1 MTMNAARPAGDNTP
15 PSHIG
20 GLENLDQE
28 HDYFLEDIEGEL
40 PDDLR
45 GTFFRNGPGRQR
57 IGGTPYGHW
66 FDGDG
71 MLCAFTFRDG
81 HAHFKNAYV
90 KTPKY
95 IQETEEQQIL
105 YRGFGTKIPG
115 GIKNNFLKAPANPAN
130 TSTIYHGGKLL
141 ALNEGGRPWQLDPG
155 DLSTVGEFNYEGGLS
170 RGNVFSAH
178 GKVHTETGDY
188 VNFGAGIS
196 GIKWSG
202 PEACLNV
209 YKISKNGQLIMKKA
223 VPLEAFPFCHDFA
236 LTENH
241 AIFFL
246 GSIVFKNML
255 KVMSGW
261 KSISDQV
268 TYDPNI
274 SMKVICVKLED
285 LTIDK
290 QFELDHGAIVHFGNA
305 FEESGKI
312 IIDAMYQ
319 NNFAANE
326 TLVDVFNP
334 ETRFGGG
341 TYKRYTLPLNSGAV
355 KEETISD
362 RESEFP
368 TFNNSLTG
376 RRQNYTYTACSIDNG
391 ANGFFNAFQKVN
403 FDGESE
409 LVTLPAGHYGSEPLF
424 APAERAKSEDSGYLL
439 EVVYDAYSHLSEL
452 QIYRA
457 DAPSDL
463 ACTLKLKH
471 HLPHQFHGYFTDQVF
486 C

>member
-1 MTMNAARPAGDNTP
+1 
-15 PSHIG
+15 
-20 GLENLDQE
+20 
-28 HDYFLEDIEGEL
+28 
-40 PDDLR
+40 
-45 GTFFRNGPGRQR
+45 
-57 IGGTPYGHW
+57 
-66 FDGDG
+66 
-71 MLCAFTFRDG
+71 
-81 HAHFKNAYV
+81 
-90 KTPKY
+90 
-95 IQETEEQQIL
+95 
-105 YRGFGTKIPG
+105 
-115 GIKNNFLKAPANPAN
+115 
-130 TSTIYHGGKLL
+130 
-141 ALNEGGRPWQLDPG
+141 
-155 DLSTVGEFNYEGGLS
+155 
-170 RGNVFSAH
+170 
-178 GKVHTETGDY
+178 
-188 VNFGAGIS
+188 
-196 GIKWSG
+196 
-202 PEACLNV
+202 
-209 YKISKNGQLIMKKA
+209 MKKA
-223 VPLEAFPFCHDFA
+223 VPLDAFPFCHDFA

-255 KVMSGW
+255 NVMSGW

-312 IIDAMYQ
+312 IIDALYKY
-319 NNFAANE
+319 NLAWNE
-326 TLVDVFNP
+326 THIDAFNP

-341 TYKRYTLPLNSGAV
+341 TYKRYTLPLNSGEG

-362 RESEFP
+362 RESELP